1 MPSKTKLE
9 QIERR
14 VDAFYALC
22 EKITLR
28 TLLFGCFR
36 RRLEGLLFGSFGDRF

>member
-1 MPSKTKLE
+1 MLDRIKLAK
-9 QIERR
+9 IEKS

-28 TLLFGCFR
+28 TILFACFMVEVGR
-36 RRLEGLLFGSFGDRF
+36 FVVWLFR

>member
-28 TLLFGCFR
+28 TLLFGCF
-36 RRLEGLLFGSFGDRF
+36 LAEVGRFVVWIFR

>member
-1 MPSKTKLE
+1 MTNKTKLE
-9 QIERR
+9 QIGRN

-28 TLLFGCFR
+28 TILFGCFVAEVGR
-36 RRLEGLLFGSFGDRF
+36 FVVWLFR